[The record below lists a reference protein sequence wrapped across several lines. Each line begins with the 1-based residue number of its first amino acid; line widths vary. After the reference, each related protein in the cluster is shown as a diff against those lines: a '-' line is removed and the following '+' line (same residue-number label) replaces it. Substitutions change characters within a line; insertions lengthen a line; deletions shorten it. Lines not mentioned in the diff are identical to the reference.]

1 MQRKQII
8 TDAIDAVKDLTDVD
22 ETGRKNI
29 IDNLT
34 IAGNSINDLSGKYVA
49 GVDAMRGSLEL
60 LAAAMAKVKENASIL
75 TPDQLRGFNGMPSG
89 IGGTQGDINISDS
102 NNTSTVNVGGIS
114 VSITNQADANA
125 IAQTVL
131 GILQSQI
138 NTRRP

>member
-1 MQRKQII
+1 
-8 TDAIDAVKDLTDVD
+8 LTNVD
-22 ETGRKNI
+22 EKGRKNI

-60 LAAAMAKVKENASIL
+60 LAAAMLKVKENASIL
-75 TPDQLRGFNGMPSG
+75 TPEQLSAFNGMPSG
-89 IGGTQGDINISDS
+89 IGGGQGDVSIVDS
-102 NNTSTVNVGGIS
+102 NNINTVNVGGIS
-114 VSITNQADANA
+114 VSITNQADASA